1 MVYFFYGDNTY
12 AAKEQISKLIE
23 RYHNSMGSDF
33 GLSRFESDADIDSVV
48 ASLTSLPMLANNSLV
63 IIEHPSKNKAMI
75 SAIEANI
82 DRVPDETVVV
92 IYDPEVD
99 KRSKW
104 YKFIKNVAKNQEF
117 TVKSEGALINWLQR
131 YAKDQG
137 FNIDSKLSRKLID
150 KVGSDQWRL
159 SREIDKLASIE
170 DISEEHIDA
179 LVLPNPRHTIF
190 ELIDVLSSGDIASG
204 LSYYDDLKQQ
214 NIHDLEILTML
225 GWQLRNLIVVAHSG
239 NSPDHQIAKEHGI
252 NPYVVSK
259 SRRVLRN
266 TPVKYLENAYKQVIE
281 ADYSIKTG
289 QSSDSSSVL
298 ERVML
303 NIAKVTR

>member
-12 AAKEQISKLIE
+12 TAKEQISKLVE

-48 ASLTSLPMLANNSLV
+48 TSLTSLPMLADNSLV
-63 IIEHPSKNKAMI
+63 IIEHPSKNKAMT

-82 DRVPDETVVV
+82 DRVPDDTVVV

-104 YKFIKNVAKNQEF
+104 YKFIKAAAKTQEF
-117 TVKSEGALINWLQR
+117 ATKSEGALVTWLQK
-131 YAKDQG
+131 YAKDQDLK
-137 FNIDSKLSRKLID
+137 IDSQLTRKLID
-150 KVGSDQWRL
+150 RVGPDQWRL
-159 SREIDKLASIE
+159 SSEVDKLASLG
-170 DISEEHIDA
+170 DINEEHIDA
-179 LVLPNPRHTIF
+179 LVLPSPRHTIF
-190 ELIDVLSSGDIASG
+190 ELIDVLSSGDITRG

-225 GWQLRNLIVVAHSG
+225 GWQLRNLIVVAHSD
-239 NSPDHQIAKEHGI
+239 NSPDHQVAKEHGI
-252 NPYVVSK
+252 NPYVVNK
-259 SRRVLRN
+259 SRKVLRN
-266 TPVKYLENAYKQVIE
+266 TSIKHLENVYKQVIE

-298 ERVML
+298 ERVMF
-303 NIAKVTR
+303 NIAKVTK